1 MDEGDIRFYAQ
12 VQSVVAAVE
21 AIKARIEAMKTE
33 NAYRQQIGDSPAYSE
48 GAFVVLSEELLLYA
62 DKLNKM

>member
-12 VQSVVAAVE
+12 VQSVVASVE

-33 NAYRQQIGDSPAYSE
+33 NEYRQQMGQAQAYSE
-48 GAFVVLSEELLLYA
+48 QAFTTLSEELELYA
-62 DKLNKM
+62 DKFKRM